1 MCRWG
6 GAEDVSP
13 AEMVRDMARAG
24 YRASDLGDLGF
35 LPRDPGQARQAL
47 GGNQVRQGAF
57 LSPVPSSQQVMGAF
71 VELSLSEA
79 ELPGEQ
85 VAALESVC
93 SVMAGWAG
101 QQPSPHI
108 VLADTGDR

>member
-1 MCRWG
+1 
-6 GAEDVSP
+6 
-13 AEMVRDMARAG
+13 
-24 YRASDLGDLGF
+24 
-35 LPRDPGQARQAL
+35 
-47 GGNQVRQGAF
+47 
-57 LSPVPSSQQVMGAF
+57 MGAF

-85 VAALESVC
+85 VAALDSVC

-108 VLADTGDR
+108 VLADTGDRWAAAS